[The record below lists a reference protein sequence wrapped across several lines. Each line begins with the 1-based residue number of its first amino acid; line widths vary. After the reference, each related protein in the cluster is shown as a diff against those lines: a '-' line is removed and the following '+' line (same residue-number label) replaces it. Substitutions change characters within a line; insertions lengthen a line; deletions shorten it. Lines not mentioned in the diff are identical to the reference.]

1 MAFAMDAEDDVSS
14 MRMGPMMLAA
24 AVCAAIAAAPEPA
37 AALDKRIR
45 VQPEGTLQVDLDLG
59 EELRDERVSLEVRS
73 HDADEVWVVAELS
86 GLGESSVKFR
96 VENDANSVRLYARAG
111 GVMSWL
117 FGGPGVTVNVWVPRR
132 FSLDLRSSS
141 GPIRVEDVRGD
152 IRIRTTDGLIE
163 VRAATG
169 ELDLRTGSGAVEVV
183 EMLGNVDVKSAGGS
197 VELAWVTGD
206 VRVRTGGGDIRTRHV
221 AGRSELRTG
230 EGEIEIREASGTM
243 HAKTEQGAIYAS
255 FASAP
260 AGRLET
266 RRGSV
271 VVAFPGHM
279 GVSLDARSRNGIVEV
294 DEKRASGE
302 FVGAV
307 NGGGEALEIYTARG
321 SIRVGRR

>member
-1 MAFAMDAEDDVSS
+1 MSS
-14 MRMGPMMLAA
+14 MRMGGVMLAA
-24 AVCAAIAAAPEPA
+24 AVCAAIASAPEPA
-37 AALDKRIR
+37 EALDRRIR
-45 VQPEGTLQVDLDLG
+45 VQPEGNLQVDLDLG
-59 EELRDERVSLEVRS
+59 EEVRAERVSLEVRS

-96 VENDANSVRLYARAG
+96 VENDENNVRLYARSG

-117 FGGPGVTVNVWVPRR
+117 FGGPGVTVNIWVPRR

-141 GPIRVEDVRGD
+141 GPIRVEDVSGE

-163 VRAATG
+163 VRATTG
-169 ELDLRTGSGAVEVV
+169 ELDLHTGSGEVGVV
-183 EMLGNVDVKSAGGS
+183 EMLGDVEVKSASGS
-197 VELAWVTGD
+197 VDLAWITGN

-230 EGEIEIREASGTM
+230 DGEIEIREASGEM
-243 HAKTEQGAIYAS
+243 YAKTEQGAIYVS

-260 AGRLET
+260 SGRLET

-271 VVAFPGHM
+271 VVAFPGHL
-279 GVSLDARSRNGIVEV
+279 GVSLDARTRNGTVEV
-294 DEKRASGE
+294 DEKRTVGE
-302 FVGAV
+302 FVGNV
-307 NGGGEALEIYTARG
+307 NGGGQPLEIYTARG